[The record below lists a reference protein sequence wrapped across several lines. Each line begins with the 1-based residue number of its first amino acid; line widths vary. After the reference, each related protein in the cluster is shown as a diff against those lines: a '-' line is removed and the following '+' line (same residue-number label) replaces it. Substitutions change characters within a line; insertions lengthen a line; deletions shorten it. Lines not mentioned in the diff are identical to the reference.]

1 MLQLHRKSLHNKD
14 LDYYLRASYGILE
27 DSLTPRLRSRLQCVR
42 SHSLESSSYLDTYYL
57 LVILLLVLRLRMSQD
72 DKDQDKSTGSSSD
85 ELRKILEQR
94 VNKIVN
100 EDAKSK
106 KDSRSSSQNSHTT
119 ADDDDRAREQQR
131 RNRDAFSSSDD
142 DDKGTSFGE
151 GFKSFTEK
159 MKQKAQEQAQKAKGG
174 NGGGNGPDFS
184 GVAKRLPLVAS
195 LVVLAG
201 IVFTGFYT
209 VNESERGVVTRL
221 GAYSKTTGP
230 GLNWRIPLLDSVT
243 KVNVQQV
250 SEMRLDGTML
260 TRDENVVISSLN
272 VQYRVADPVAY
283 LFNVDDPVKTL
294 KEATESSL
302 RYVVGHM
309 NMDEILTTGR
319 AVVRDDTR
327 KALEGLLDNYKA
339 GIDIVDVNFQSARP
353 PESVKEAFDDA
364 IKAQEDEQRYIREA
378 EAYQRSKEPIARGE
392 AQQII
397 AQAEGYA
404 RSIVAKAEGDREFFN
419 QLLPKFLAQ
428 PQIFK
433 QRYYLQEMAQ
443 LYARTPKVILEEGV
457 NLNFLS
463 LDKILGGAGTP
474 ATNAPTNLTIPQT
487 HSPLNYTPSQDDAAS
502 SSTPATSDSSSSS
515 SGGSSSSA
523 PSRFSGSR
531 VGGSN

>member
-1 MLQLHRKSLHNKD
+1 
-14 LDYYLRASYGILE
+14 
-27 DSLTPRLRSRLQCVR
+27 
-42 SHSLESSSYLDTYYL
+42 
-57 LVILLLVLRLRMSQD
+57 MSQD
-72 DKDQDKSTGSSSD
+72 DKDQDKSSGSSSD

-100 EDAKSK
+100 DDKSK
-106 KDSRSSSQNSHTT
+106 KESSSSQDTSK
-119 ADDDDRAREQQR
+119 ASRDDDDDRAREQQR
-131 RNRDAFSSSDD
+131 RSRDAFSDSGDD
-142 DDKGTSFGE
+142 DTGPSFGE

-159 MKQKAQEQAQKAKGG
+159 MKQKAQEQAQKARGS
-174 NGGGNGPDFS
+174 NGGGNGNGPNLS

-195 LVVLAG
+195 IVVLAG

-221 GAYSKTTGP
+221 GAYSKTTAP
-230 GLNWRIPLLDSVT
+230 GLNWRIPLIDSVT

-272 VQYRVADPVAY
+272 VQYRIADPVAF

-302 RYVVGHM
+302 RYVIGHM

-404 RSIVAKAEGDREFFN
+404 RSVVAKAEGDREFFN

-443 LYARTPKVILEEGV
+443 LYAKTPKVILEEGV

-474 ATNAPTNLTIPQT
+474 ASNAPTNLTIPQT
-487 HSPLNYTPSQDDAAS
+487 NSPLNYTPSQDDSAS
-502 SSTPATSDSSSSS
+502 SSAPASSSSSSS
-515 SGGSSSSA
+515 SGSSSS
-523 PSRFSGSR
+523 PSRFNGSR
-531 VGGSN
+531 VGGN

>member
-1 MLQLHRKSLHNKD
+1 
-14 LDYYLRASYGILE
+14 
-27 DSLTPRLRSRLQCVR
+27 
-42 SHSLESSSYLDTYYL
+42 
-57 LVILLLVLRLRMSQD
+57 MSQD
-72 DKDQDKSTGSSSD
+72 DKDQDKSSGSSSD

-100 EDAKSK
+100 DDKSK
-106 KDSRSSSQNSHTT
+106 KESGSSQDTSK
-119 ADDDDRAREQQR
+119 ASRDDDDDRAREQKR
-131 RNRDAFSSSDD
+131 RSRDAFSDSGDD
-142 DDKGTSFGE
+142 DTGPSFGG

-159 MKQKAQEQAQKAKGG
+159 MKQKAQEQAQKARGS
-174 NGGGNGPDFS
+174 NGGGNGNGPDLS

-195 LVVLAG
+195 IVVLAG

-221 GAYSKTTGP
+221 GAYSKTTAP
-230 GLNWRIPLLDSVT
+230 GLNWRIPLIDSVT

-272 VQYRVADPVAY
+272 VQYRIADPVAF

-302 RYVVGHM
+302 RYVIGHM

-443 LYARTPKVILEEGV
+443 LYAKTPKVILEEGV

-474 ATNAPTNLTIPQT
+474 ASNAPTNLTIPQT
-487 HSPLNYTPSQDDAAS
+487 NSPLNYTPSQDDSAS
-502 SSTPATSDSSSSS
+502 SSAPASSSSSSS
-515 SGGSSSSA
+515 SGSSSS
-523 PSRFSGSR
+523 PSRFNGSR
-531 VGGSN
+531 VGGN

>member
-1 MLQLHRKSLHNKD
+1 
-14 LDYYLRASYGILE
+14 
-27 DSLTPRLRSRLQCVR
+27 
-42 SHSLESSSYLDTYYL
+42 
-57 LVILLLVLRLRMSQD
+57 MSQD
-72 DKDQDKSTGSSSD
+72 DKDQDKSSGSSSD

-100 EDAKSK
+100 DDKSK
-106 KDSRSSSQNSHTT
+106 KESGSSQDTSK
-119 ADDDDRAREQQR
+119 ASRDDDDDRAREQQR
-131 RNRDAFSSSDD
+131 RSRDAFSDSGDD
-142 DDKGTSFGE
+142 DTGPSFGE

-159 MKQKAQEQAQKAKGG
+159 MKQKAQEQAQKARGS
-174 NGGGNGPDFS
+174 NGGGNGNGPDLS
-184 GVAKRLPLVAS
+184 SVAKRLPLVAS
-195 LVVLAG
+195 IVVLAG

-221 GAYSKTTGP
+221 GAYSKTTAP
-230 GLNWRIPLLDSVT
+230 GLNWRIPLIDSVT

-272 VQYRVADPVAY
+272 VQYRIADPVAF

-302 RYVVGHM
+302 RYVIGHM

-443 LYARTPKVILEEGV
+443 LYAKTPKVILEEGV

-474 ATNAPTNLTIPQT
+474 ASNAPTNLTIPQT
-487 HSPLNYTPSQDDAAS
+487 NSPLNYTPSQDDSAS
-502 SSTPATSDSSSSS
+502 SSAPASSSSSSS
-515 SGGSSSSA
+515 SGSSSS
-523 PSRFSGSR
+523 PSRFNGSR
-531 VGGSN
+531 VGGN